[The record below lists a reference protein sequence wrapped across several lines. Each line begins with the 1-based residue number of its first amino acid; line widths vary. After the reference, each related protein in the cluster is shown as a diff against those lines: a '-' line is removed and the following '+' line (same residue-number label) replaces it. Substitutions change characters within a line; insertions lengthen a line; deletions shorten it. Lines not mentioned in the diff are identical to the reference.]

1 MNVKLLTEYQ
11 SLRKE
16 IVELQERIKEVRR
29 AACYPT
35 SPQLTGMPR
44 APGYSNDG
52 IARIFEQIEEL
63 TELYTTKQIRLNDL
77 CLQIESEIDQ
87 LPSFERRIIRL
98 RYLDDKFW
106 PEISEIMNVSVSQLH
121 RIHKKIFAE
130 FKNDAP

>member
-1 MNVKLLTEYQ
+1 MNVELLTEYR

-16 IVELQERIKEVRR
+16 IIELQERIKEVRA

-52 IARIFEQIEEL
+52 IARVFEQIEEL
-63 TELYTTKQIRLNDL
+63 TEMYTAKQIKLNDL
-77 CLQIESEIDQ
+77 CLVIENEIDQ
-87 LPSFERRIIRL
+87 LPSLERRIIRL

-106 PEISEIMNVSVSQLH
+106 PEIAEITGVSVSQLH